1 MDMLMN
7 HTLAPGS
14 PLNIEGLARVLGVS
28 PTPVREAL
36 ARIESEGLVD
46 REPRRGYTVAPLIGL
61 QELRDLTD
69 LRLLIE
75 PATAEAAATN
85 ATPGQ
90 ASKLRSF
97 ARTGGSGK
105 NDLAANRLD
114 MAYDAH
120 FHDMVADL
128 AGNQVIRD
136 TLAKLRSH
144 LHMYRL
150 YHHAGQAAATRPEHL
165 AIAKAIAAQDPDAA
179 AEAMRVHLQSA
190 MERLDAVFA
199 REAASKP

>member
-1 MDMLMN
+1 MPQNELHGAVGVSAAGERLAQRYSLTSDVYDVVMDMLMN

-36 ARIESEGLVD
+36 ARIESEGLVA

-75 PATAEAAATN
+75 PATAEAAAIH
-85 ATPGQ
+85 ASPGQ

-105 NDLAANRLD
+105 NDL
-114 MAYDAH
+114 
-120 FHDMVADL
+120 
-128 AGNQVIRD
+128 
-136 TLAKLRSH
+136 
-144 LHMYRL
+144 
-150 YHHAGQAAATRPEHL
+150 
-165 AIAKAIAAQDPDAA
+165 
-179 AEAMRVHLQSA
+179 
-190 MERLDAVFA
+190 
-199 REAASKP
+199 